1 VYALLQFSSHNNLS
15 QAMSY
20 VPAQANARITSGWQE
35 ADVKVNQAVSELYNQ
50 IIKQKDAPKSPVA
63 GGDMLSWGYFH
74 YGRFSF
80 STPGWWVP
88 KTKPDSSRGEKA
100 FTRED
105 ATAQYLRWAGQKG
118 IENIFTPWKKIT
130 HPDFPGQEVE
140 LGGLHPFAQ
149 QTPAPSLLPELVEKH
164 SRFLQKLAAMQPEL
178 DLVNLKTEKLGNG
191 LTRVTVD
198 VLNKGLL
205 PTTTKLGERSN
216 WVKRIQVKANM
227 ASGQQLISGKARQT
241 LGALGGQSSETLSW
255 LIKGS
260 GRFSIEAGS
269 PATGSKT
276 IQITL

>member
-1 VYALLQFSSHNNLS
+1 
-15 QAMSY
+15 
-20 VPAQANARITSGWQE
+20 
-35 ADVKVNQAVSELYNQ
+35 
-50 IIKQKDAPKSPVA
+50 
-63 GGDMLSWGYFH
+63 
-74 YGRFSF
+74 
-80 STPGWWVP
+80 
-88 KTKPDSSRGEKA
+88 
-100 FTRED
+100 
-105 ATAQYLRWAGQKG
+105 
-118 IENIFTPWKKIT
+118 
-130 HPDFPGQEVE
+130 
-140 LGGLHPFAQ
+140 
-149 QTPAPSLLPELVEKH
+149 VEKH

-227 ASGQQLISGKARQT
+227 TSSQQLISGKTRQT